1 MNKSIRAN
9 EQFQIVLSKEN
20 KELSSELDFIREKMG
35 DNSSLSRDIFE
46 KSESDLYNKL
56 AKEKEEL

>member
-1 MNKSIRAN
+1 
-9 EQFQIVLSKEN
+9 
-20 KELSSELDFIREKMG
+20 MG